1 MSFYWLPF
9 ENLLLGNNVH
19 VGFRNVRK
27 LYFKKCIYLPKPNI
41 LKQKFF
47 VILVSLYFEGL
58 SLSWVHNAHLFEP
71 WSCMASLTPANP
83 WAGLMTTR
91 MPHKTPWS
99 AGADLTHEV
108 WGGASGEERRGG
120 EENKVGLPAGS
131 QNGSKAS
138 PVLPLCL
145 CVEVSISTCVVIK
158 RFASLCVWQPS
169 EGPSPLI
176 YRAARFLKGAGQ
188 HKRVSGASHV
198 GRLIGN
204 QIPQVCEVPPRMTE
218 TRGLKV
224 CC

>member
-58 SLSWVHNAHLFEP
+58 SLSWVQQRSPVWALVLHGLAHPSQPLGRP
-71 WSCMASLTPANP
+71 DNHQDATQTP
-83 WAGLMTTR
+83 R
-91 MPHKTPWS
+91 S

-158 RFASLCVWQPS
+158 RFASLCAWQPS
-169 EGPSPLI
+169 EGPSPHLQSS
-176 YRAARFLKGAGQ
+176 K
-188 HKRVSGASHV
+188 VSER
-198 GRLIGN
+198 GRSA
-204 QIPQVCEVPPRMTE
+204 QE
-218 TRGLKV
+218 GLWSLPCGTPYWKPNTPSV
-224 CC
+224 WGPT